1 VKKRKIIFVCTANVC
16 RSVTA
21 EGLFKELVRRD
32 AQISQDGFEVRSA
45 GTHALDRSEAGD
57 QTLTVLRERGLD
69 MSRHR
74 AQTINQPLI
83 DWSDLVLCM
92 EKAHLDYLR
101 LSFQATP
108 GKLFLLT
115 EYCGL
120 QGDILDP
127 SSKPTA
133 VFRECATQLE
143 NLLGTLLSNTK

>member
-1 VKKRKIIFVCTANVC
+1 M
-16 RSVTA
+16 A
-21 EGLFKELVRRD
+21 EGIFKELVRRD
-32 AQISQDGFEVRSA
+32 AEINQDGFEVRSA

-74 AQTINQPLI
+74 AQTISQPLI

-101 LSFQATP
+101 LSFQATQ

-127 SSKPTA
+127 SSKSTA

-143 NLLGTLLSNTK
+143 DLLGTLLSNIK